1 MYQLKECSHRNAT
14 IGLSLS
20 LSLSLSLD
28 LKHHIERVNLL
39 LVAGVA
45 HVGNL
50 HELEVFSVSEKC

>member
-1 MYQLKECSHRNAT
+1 MPPLV
-14 IGLSLS
+14 SLS

-28 LKHHIERVNLL
+28 LKHHIERVDLL